1 MWMNS
6 LRLGSIVILCS
17 LLWGCDTSR
26 SEWVHHG
33 EWVYRNESSHKIEI
47 KGAII
52 SWTTLETTT
61 FAMSPA
67 ETYCID
73 FWSDGEKYITPDAI
87 GFPFEDLPK
96 FEYSI
101 TIDDSKMI
109 LLEPSEAVR
118 NRNNYQVEKLGTNY
132 FRFTY
137 VFTDDNLA
145 DLIQ

>member
-1 MWMNS
+1 
-6 LRLGSIVILCS
+6 
-17 LLWGCDTSR
+17 
-26 SEWVHHG
+26 
-33 EWVYRNESSHKIEI
+33 
-47 KGAII
+47 
-52 SWTTLETTT
+52 
-61 FAMSPA
+61 MSPA

-73 FWSDGEKYITPDAI
+73 FWSDGEKDITPDAI

-96 FEYSI
+96 IEYSI

-109 LLEPSEAVR
+109 LLEPNEAVR